1 MTIRHDSST
10 EIFRQSQSMGEVR
23 LHVVE
28 YSDTQCFVNF
38 TNKQLDLMKRGR
50 SEIVTDFVRLATCI
64 PDASTT
70 VVVKQ

>member
-1 MTIRHDSST
+1 
-10 EIFRQSQSMGEVR
+10 MGEVR

-38 TNKQLDLMKRGR
+38 TNKQQLDLMNRGR
-50 SEIVTDFVRLATCI
+50 SEIVTDFVRSVTCI
-64 PDASTT
+64 PETSTT

>member
-1 MTIRHDSST
+1 
-10 EIFRQSQSMGEVR
+10 MGEVR

>member
-1 MTIRHDSST
+1 MILQQRFFGSRNRWEKVDCTWWNTVTRNALLT
-10 EIFRQSQSMGEVR
+10 LQ
-23 LHVVE
+23 
-28 YSDTQCFVNF
+28 
-38 TNKQLDLMKRGR
+38 TNNQLDLKNRGR